1 MLTYTERQLTSQAYK
16 LEQRTGPRLLS
27 EMKAAMSAE
36 ERERLIRA
44 ELHAIGFEWLA
55 YGTLIYA
62 PPEIIPHTFFASYAN
77 SPWTKLYFSERHYE
91 VDPRHLYA
99 PESGLPLV
107 WTIQDMVSW
116 ISKWPLTIRAQ
127 QFIDDLHD
135 SGIRCGIFCS
145 LPSITHPKE
154 RTIISLMS
162 SASEQHWMTD
172 AVIGQA
178 LTLGLCM
185 HEFLVNHT
193 GIVNGEVEHWSA
205 LSSLQK
211 DILQCLAKGLC
222 DKEIARRLDLSSYTV
237 DYHLRQLRKRF
248 SVRNRVQLV
257 NAAMT
262 GAMFD

>member
-1 MLTYTERQLTSQAYK
+1 MLTYTERQLTSQACK
-16 LEQRTGPRLLS
+16 LGQRTGPRLLC

-44 ELHAIGFEWLA
+44 ELDAIGFEWLS

-62 PPEIIPHTFFASYAN
+62 PPEIMPRTFFASYAN
-77 SPWTKLYFSERHYE
+77 STWTKRYFSERHYE
-91 VDPRHLYA
+91 VDPRHIYA
-99 PESGLPLV
+99 PDSGLPLV
-107 WTIQDMVSW
+107 WTIQDMVAW
-116 ISKWPLTIRAQ
+116 ISKWPLTARAQ
-127 QFIDDLHD
+127 RFIDDLHD

-154 RTIISLMS
+154 RTLISFMS
-162 SASEQHWMTD
+162 SAADQCWMTD
-172 AVIGQA
+172 AIIGQA

-193 GIVNGEVEHWSA
+193 GIVNGEVKRQTT
-205 LSSLQK
+205 LSPLQK

-222 DKEIARRLDLSSYTV
+222 DKEIARRLDLSSYNV

-248 SVRNRVQLV
+248 SARNRVQLV

-262 GAMFD
+262 GAMFG